1 MMAAV
6 STQTTQTTHKMHS
19 YSRDRTKDF
28 QSLIALAKQ
37 RRPAGDA
44 ANGTS
49 GQPTTSTASTSGLSA
64 AHPSSTAQQQ
74 SEFSKRASAIGL
86 GIHSTSQKLKKLT
99 QLAKRTSMFDD
110 PAQEIHD
117 LSTIVKQ
124 DIQALNQAITD
135 LQTFLGGVGNKQ
147 SADHSNTVVETLRN
161 RLKDATKEF
170 KTVLELRTDNLKVH
184 EERKSLFDSRGSSNR
199 MAVPPGLQPGA
210 SFLPQRGGIGA
221 GMGGG
226 GIGTGVGTD
235 VGKGPSGQGIFQI
248 QQQDQA
254 LLQSTQQDAYL
265 TSRQDALQDVESTIV
280 ELGNIFQQLSH
291 MVHEQGEM
299 AVRIDENMD
308 ETFAQ
313 VEAGQGEL
321 LKYLNTMSGNR
332 WLMLKVFGLI
342 MALLVFFLMFVA

>member
-1 MMAAV
+1 MM
-6 STQTTQTTHKMHS
+6 STQQSAQQSAQQSTRS
-19 YSRDRTKDF
+19 YTRDRTKDF

-37 RRPAGDA
+37 LRPAGDA
-44 ANGTS
+44 TVNG
-49 GQPTTSTASTSGLSA
+49 TASTSASA
-64 AHPSSTAQQQ
+64 SAPASAGPASTAQQQ
-74 SEFSKRASAIGL
+74 SEFSKRASSIGI
-86 GIHSTSQKLKKLT
+86 GIHSTSQKLQKLT

-110 PAQEIHD
+110 PAQEIHE
-117 LSTIVKQ
+117 LSTIVKL
-124 DIQALNQAITD
+124 DIQALNQGITD

-161 RLKDATKEF
+161 RLKDATKQF
-170 KTVLELRTDNLKVH
+170 KNVLELRTDNLKVH
-184 EERKSLFDSRGSSNR
+184 EERKSLFDSGRASSTNR
-199 MAVPPGLQPGA
+199 MPPGLQPGA
-210 SFLPQRGGIGA
+210 SFLPQRGGIG
-221 GMGGG
+221 GMGN
-226 GIGTGVGTD
+226 VGTS
-235 VGKGPSGQGIFQI
+235 VGPSGQGIFQN

-254 LLQSTQQDAYL
+254 LMQSNQQDAYL

-299 AVRIDENMD
+299 AVRIDENVD

-313 VEAGQGEL
+313 VEAGQAQL

-342 MALLVFFLMFVA
+342 MGLLVFFLMFIA

>member
-1 MMAAV
+1 MMASAAPQG
-6 STQTTQTTHKMHS
+6 TQAS
-19 YSRDRTKDF
+19 YTRDRTKDF

-37 RRPAGDA
+37 RRPSADSA
-44 ANGTS
+44 ASVNGT
-49 GQPTTSTASTSGLSA
+49 QPSTSAPAGLSQT
-64 AHPSSTAQQQ
+64 SSATHQQ

-86 GIHSTSQKLKKLT
+86 GIHSTSQKLQKLT

-110 PAQEIHD
+110 PAQEIHE
-117 LSTIVKQ
+117 LSTIVKH
-124 DIQALNQAITD
+124 DIQALNQGITD

-147 SADHSNTVVETLRN
+147 SASHSNNVVETLRN

-170 KTVLELRTDNLKVH
+170 KNVLELRTDNLKVH
-184 EERKSLFDSRGSSNR
+184 AERKSLFDSGGSGSSVQR

-210 SFLPQRGGIGA
+210 SFLPRRGGIGN
-221 GMGGG
+221 GMGGADINAG
-226 GIGTGVGTD
+226 SGIGGAGVG
-235 VGKGPSGQGIFQI
+235 VGASGQGIFQS

-254 LLQSTQQDAYL
+254 LLQQNTQDAYL

-308 ETFAQ
+308 ETFTQ
-313 VEAGQGEL
+313 VEAGQAQL

-342 MALLVFFLMFVA
+342 MAMLVFFLMFIA